1 MRRQKQAGFYIQDLV
16 ELGNWNLSAGLRQDW
31 YDVSIDD
38 SISGKDANQGEKL
51 SGHVGV
57 LYAFENGI
65 SPYLSYSTSFNPTS
79 NYSSGAQILEPT
91 TGKQWE
97 AGVKYQPV
105 GSDDLYTLS
114 FFTIDMENLFA
125 KENSLVTDNFYKGV
139 GGMKSRGV
147 ELEARV
153 NVTEHLRVLGSV
165 TLNDVKYSKSY
176 FAYNSAGEVVD
187 AKAIPLSNT
196 RTHGEPV
203 G

>member
-1 MRRQKQAGFYIQDLV
+1 M
-16 ELGNWNLSAGLRQDW
+16 
-31 YDVSIDD
+31 
-38 SISGKDANQGEKL
+38 
-51 SGHVGV
+51 
-57 LYAFENGI
+57 
-65 SPYLSYSTSFNPTS
+65 
-79 NYSSGAQILEPT
+79 
-91 TGKQWE
+91 
-97 AGVKYQPV
+97 KYQPV

-187 AKAIPLSNT
+187 AKAIPLIKHPNAWRACGLT
-196 RTHGEPV
+196 TVLPRGCWRA
-203 G
+203 